1 MRIHDDGAFG
11 DGQDGLAPE
20 RPPIS
25 WLGRGSPRRGV
36 RRVHPDDERSVSD
49 LVAAA
54 LDGNHTSWDRLVER
68 YTPLL
73 LSIVRRHRL
82 QGSDAEDVVQTVWL
96 RLVEHLGE
104 IRQPA
109 ALPGWIVTTARNECL
124 HVIRNAKHVAPT
136 DLGEQGWPEGV
147 DDPAVDAD
155 LLEAERHQALLI
167 ALAELPDRQRGL
179 LMLLIQDPP
188 LSYEEISQRLGLPV
202 GSIGPTR
209 ARALARIRAH
219 ETVRALLDV

>member
-1 MRIHDDGAFG
+1 VD
-11 DGQDGLAPE
+11 
-20 RPPIS
+20 
-25 WLGRGSPRRGV
+25 
-36 RRVHPDDERSVSD
+36 PDDEGSVSD

-54 LDGNHTSWDRLVER
+54 LDGDHTSWNRLVER
-68 YTPLL
+68 YTPLV

-96 RLVEHLGE
+96 RLVEHLGG

-124 HVIRNAKHVAPT
+124 HVIRTAKQVAPT
-136 DLGEQGWPEGV
+136 DLGEQGWPEGSG
-147 DDPAVDAD
+147 DPAIDTD

-179 LMLLIQDPP
+179 LLLLIEDPP
-188 LSYEEISQRLGLPV
+188 LSYEEISRRLGLPI

-219 ETVRALLDV
+219 QTVQALLDV